1 MSRIAAFVWSA
12 VVACAA
18 SPDPHLADAV
28 EKMDRAAVRALVARH
43 ANVDEPQIDGTTA
56 LHWAARQDDLEI
68 ARLLLAYGKTETAR
82 RRLKRVVD
90 DFGNT
95 SAGVESRN
103 LLISIEVTS
112 LDDQPPQANCPVET
126 GRSK

>member
-1 MSRIAAFVWSA
+1 MHATQDHSIQDL
-12 VVACAA
+12 
-18 SPDPHLADAV
+18 SPDSATHNGGRSDRRVDGPASRSGPAFRKADERFA
-28 EKMDRAAVRALVARH
+28 EMY
-43 ANVDEPQIDGTTA
+43 
-56 LHWAARQDDLEI
+56 LEI